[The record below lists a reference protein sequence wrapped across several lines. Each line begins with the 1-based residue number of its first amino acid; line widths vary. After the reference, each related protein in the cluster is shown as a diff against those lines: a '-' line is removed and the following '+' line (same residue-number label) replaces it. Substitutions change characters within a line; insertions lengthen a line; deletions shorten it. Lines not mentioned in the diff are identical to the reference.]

1 MINKLLELQ
10 QNIYN
15 YHNTE
20 EDSYSLDYS
29 PQVSFFPIGDM
40 VSIYYHG
47 PGYDDDP
54 SIKAIDL
61 DEDYNYGFCALL
73 DFLTNQKYAD
83 RVISLVFDSYDEG
96 ANGVNEWCFD
106 RLTNSDVTFPNL
118 EEFKVRL
125 TNLGDHNMSAINY
138 LEEDGTIAKLVSKM
152 PTLRR
157 LTVPAAPD
165 STFFEIEHTELRSM
179 IIQAGSD
186 SQDFLKN
193 LAESNNFPTLYS
205 LDYAEPLNQFDD
217 LTDDDYTSFETFI
230 KLFNSKAFSHKH
242 FHFKLRNSIL
252 TKDQLFEIQKSN
264 SNIQFLYIN
273 SQAGKYVSHMIQK
286 NDR

>member
-1 MINKLLELQ
+1 MINELLKLQ
-10 QNIYN
+10 QDIFN

-20 EDSYSLDYS
+20 EYPYSLDYS

-40 VSIYYHG
+40 ISIYYHG

-54 SIKAIDL
+54 TIKAIDL

-73 DFLTNQKYAD
+73 DFLTNQEYAD
-83 RVISLVFDSYDEG
+83 KIISLTFDSYDEG
-96 ANGVNEWCFD
+96 ANGVNEWNFG
-106 RLTNSDVTFPNL
+106 RLTASDVIFPYL

-125 TNLGDHNMSAINY
+125 TNLGDHNISAINY
-138 LEEDGTIAKLVSKM
+138 LEEDGTIAKLAMKM
-152 PTLRR
+152 PKLKK
-157 LTVPAAPD
+157 LVVPAAPD
-165 STFFEIEHTELRSM
+165 SSFFEIAHNELQSM
-179 IIQAGSD
+179 VVQAGTD
-186 SQDFLKN
+186 SQNFLEN
-193 LAESNNFPTLYS
+193 LVESDRFPSLYS

-217 LTDDDYTSFETFI
+217 LTDKDYTSKDTFV

-242 FHFKLRNSIL
+242 FHFKLRNAIL

-264 SNIQFLYIN
+264 TNIQFLYIN
-273 SQAGKYVSHMIQK
+273 SQAGKYISHMIQK